1 MDQNGCPAD
10 YEDLVR
16 NYYSMA
22 RSIVAK
28 YPGVRPED
36 VEDLTQDMM
45 LKFIAKDALSW
56 YDPNKVFET
65 PSGPRTARFAT
76 LFRSVIR
83 KYLRSPVET
92 LSKKAAREPVRLEQP
107 NYPTTTGELWM
118 EVYGPV
124 DLTSTEDEVFLSTE
138 LDRAYRHLGTVQLG
152 PDMMGD
158 AVLRAMVQTADENG
172 GHLRRAPLAERLG
185 VQDTTATRWIRKVR
199 LELDGIGFLQ
209 DPGLA

>member
-16 NYYSMA
+16 NYYAMA

-28 YPGVRPED
+28 HPGVRPDD

-45 LKFIAKDALSW
+45 LKVMTRDMLSW
-56 YDPNKVFET
+56 YDPNKTFET
-65 PSGPRTARFAT
+65 PSGPRTARFAS

-83 KYLRSPVET
+83 KYLRTPVET
-92 LSKKAAREPVRLEQP
+92 LGRKAAREPVRLEQP
-107 NYPTTTGELWM
+107 TSSGELWM

-124 DLTSTEDEVFLSTE
+124 DLAVTEDQVFVTTE
-138 LDRAYRHLGTVQLG
+138 LKRAYRHLGAIQLG
-152 PDMMGD
+152 PDMTGD
-158 AVLRAMVQTADENG
+158 VVLEAMVVTAAENG
-172 GHLRRAPLAERLG
+172 GYLRRIPLAERLG

-199 LELDGIGFLQ
+199 RELDSIGFLR
-209 DPGLA
+209 DPIAA